1 MSDWWFDI
9 FYLHYIGIAAN
20 LVNTLFVPCQ
30 RVQLYVCGF
39 GLSQNERV
47 GLIWVR
53 KKESHDS
60 THQSFDTLEAW
71 ILSLSL
77 DKIQKHCVSSTV
89 GGVFTFPYS
98 SPSQLRTGV
107 VVYVSPDILTA
118 DLTYPKMLRGG
129 ICS

>member
-1 MSDWWFDI
+1 MGRPS
-9 FYLHYIGIAAN
+9 LG
-20 LVNTLFVPCQ
+20 T
-30 RVQLYVCGF
+30 
-39 GLSQNERV
+39 E
-47 GLIWVR
+47 
-53 KKESHDS
+53 KKESHES

-107 VVYVSPDILTA
+107 VVYVSPDILTIVKSA
-118 DLTYPKMLRGG
+118 VLTNPKMLRGG